1 MKVLFAVNNEKVAE
15 SITRKYQEEYKEIIT
30 SKTVYYY
37 NAIIKELQKDKT
49 YDRIIIGEDLEPF
62 ASDNYQAID
71 KYIFEK
77 MDIISDEATNVEG
90 DDIPIILIGLD
101 RRTKND
107 PLLLKLFGL
116 GIYNV
121 LIGQD
126 RSIQKVCGLMYKP
139 RSKKEAKAYYK
150 VETENIGYET
160 EKSNGVNE
168 TEIQNILNH
177 YKKIGNNIPKC
188 VQSFESINSQYSKE
202 QIKLIIEVLPVN
214 VKVILEENS
223 DTYRK
228 IMGIKGKKVEGTSK
242 LREQDYV
249 EKEINTGSKLTKP
262 VIIPT
267 TVNTKKVMKI
277 KNNKNDDEK
286 ISKQKEIAETKKKA
300 EEERIAKQQ
309 ALAEAKKKEEER
321 KAKEKAELE
330 AKKKEEEKLARQ
342 KAIEE
347 AKKKAQESIAKQ
359 KALAEARKK
368 EKERLAKEKAELEA
382 KKKEEERLAKE
393 KAEAEAKKKEEER
406 LAKEKAELEAKK
418 KEEERLAKE
427 KAEAEAKKKE
437 EERLAKEKAELE
449 AKKKEEQ
456 RLAKEKAKAEAKKK
470 EEQKIAKE
478 KEEIIVES
486 AKRGRGRPRKTPI
499 IVEEEVVPIKRKRGR
514 PRKNEV
520 EEETQIN
527 NDDIVVNNVKNKSN
541 DINDDYEISNKK
553 KAKKE
558 ENVSEFDEFDD
569 GLLLNLEDDIV
580 DEFEEFEN
588 FEEEDLEEEF
598 ENFEDGEDL
607 DDEFESFEEEDL
619 DDEFESFE
627 DEEDLEDEFESFED
641 EEDLDDEFES
651 FEDEEDLDDEFE
663 RFEDEEDLDDEF
675 ERFEDEED
683 LDDEFESFEDEE
695 DLDEFESFE
704 DEEDLDDEFENFE
717 GEDELEDEFENIE
730 NEEDLDDEFE
740 SFEDEEDEEDL
751 EDEFENFE
759 DEEDLEEE
767 SESFEEDDNNEELIE
782 DDEFDF
788 VDDYEEEDFDF
799 IDEEEEIDELPGFE
813 EEEIDE
819 LPGFE
824 DEEEE
829 IDELPEFEDEEEEI
843 DELSGFED
851 EEEFDELPGF
861 EDEEDKIDELP
872 GFEDEEDEIDE
883 LPGFEDEEDE
893 INELPGFEDEEDDV
907 SDLLDFDDEEEHNEE
922 PQEELPVKQHNGA
935 FGGINNRNYKYDNNL
950 ANSIKDLKETE
961 SSETTYNIDTDNLIT
976 GNQKIVSF
984 VGTTKNGTSFVVNN
998 LAEVFSNKGI
1008 KTAILDLTKNKN
1020 SYYIYTNNEEQLRQR
1035 AHDSFE
1041 KLTKGIAEGVEVN
1054 KNLSVYTSLPG
1065 NDESLDD
1072 VTNIIQTLLDNY
1084 TVVLMDC
1091 DFSTDPRYFKAAQE
1105 IYLVQSLDVL
1115 TIQPL
1120 TAFLR
1125 DLKVKGILESYKL
1138 RIVINKNIKVN
1149 SLNDRILIGGM
1160 SVYNDPAMTYMTELF
1175 DKETIKYVTIP
1186 FDNQAYVKY
1195 LEAMVNCKIST
1206 KGYSKNML
1214 TSLNNLSD
1222 MVYPTLN
1229 GKKQKKFNDYSKN
1242 NKKYE
1247 DTFSKNTSSTLI
1259 KMKKKI

>member
-188 VQSFESINSQYSKE
+188 VQGFESINSQYSKE

-393 KAEAEAKKKEEER
+393 KAE
-406 LAKEKAELEAKK
+406 L
-418 KEEERLAKE
+418 
-427 KAEAEAKKKE
+427 EAKKKE

-456 RLAKEKAKAEAKKK
+456 RLAKEKAELEAKKKKEQRLAKEKAKAEAKKK

-478 KEEIIVES
+478 KEEITVES

-580 DEFEEFEN
+580 DEFEELEN
-588 FEEEDLEEEF
+588 FEEEDLEEELEEEF

-607 DDEFESFEEEDL
+607 DDEFESFEDDEDLDDEFESFEDEEDLDDEFESFEDEEEDL

-627 DEEDLEDEFESFED
+627 DEEDLEEFESFED

-651 FEDEEDLDDEFE
+651 FEDEEDLE
-663 RFEDEEDLDDEF
+663 
-675 ERFEDEED
+675 
-683 LDDEFESFEDEE
+683 
-695 DLDEFESFE
+695 
-704 DEEDLDDEFENFE
+704 DEFENF
-717 GEDELEDEFENIE
+717 
-730 NEEDLDDEFE
+730 
-740 SFEDEEDEEDL
+740 EDEEDL

-767 SESFEEDDNNEELIE
+767 SESFEDEENLEDEFESFEEEDNNEELVE

-788 VDDYEEEDFDF
+788 VDNYEEEDLDF
-799 IDEEEEIDELPGFE
+799 IDE

-829 IDELPEFEDEEEEI
+829 IDELPGFEDEEEEIDELPGFEDEEEEI
-843 DELSGFED
+843 DELSVFED
-851 EEEFDELPGF
+851 EEDEIDELLEFEDEEDEIDELPGF
-861 EDEEDKIDELP
+861 EDEEDEIDELPGFEDEEDEIDELPGFEDEEDEIDELP

-1072 VTNIIQTLLDNY
+1072 VTNIIQTLLENY

-1195 LEAMVNCKIST
+1195 LEAIVNCKIST